1 MIIFV
6 TLIKLLHLTADSVG
20 NKLSDLTFSI
30 HASLNKSFT
39 CKTNGHISHKGS
51 RNITNNFEI
60 FLFVTGNDSAFSII
74 SENVKINSYLLLSH
88 SIS

>member
-6 TLIKLLHLTADSVG
+6 TLIKLLHLTTDSVG
-20 NKLSDLTFSI
+20 NKLSDLIFSI

-39 CKTNGHISHKGS
+39 CKTNGHICYKRS
-51 RNITNNFEI
+51 RNLTDIFKI

-74 SENVKINSYLLLSH
+74 SENIKINSYLL
-88 SIS
+88 